1 MQGISYTIKTVAI
14 LSCLTV
20 SGVTNVFANSF
31 SRAWVTV
38 ERTGK
43 ISQSIKRTWKDSPLY
58 PELIAKSTE
67 KRLGSVSAQDLEKLI
82 QQYPD
87 SAAIAN
93 LRWKKLF
100 RLGRANWHK
109 DFLFLYRPTDNVKLN
124 CFELEAKFRLK
135 KDTDKDHREALRLW
149 TCLLYTSPSPRDS

>member
-67 KRLGSVSAQDLEKLI
+67 KRLGSISAQNLEK
-82 QQYPD
+82 
-87 SAAIAN
+87 ANTAISGQCRHRQPP
-93 LRWKKLF
+93 LEEIISI
-100 RLGRANWHK
+100 
-109 DFLFLYRPTDNVKLN
+109 RPG
-124 CFELEAKFRLK
+124 ELA
-135 KDTDKDHREALRLW
+135 
-149 TCLLYTSPSPRDS
+149 